1 MHEDYNNT
9 VTAWVHESIAATV
22 EDLAS
27 CVQKYYEHNPH
38 RFDEGP
44 DTQPFVIAD
53 FGCATGASSIVPLTA
68 LIQAVRK
75 IAPKLT
81 IQIYLEDLPENRFD
95 LAFQAVQ
102 KGLAEF
108 DNLYIMAA
116 GKDFTV
122 QVFPTGTIDIAFSSL
137 TAMILPQAP
146 AKLSDNVFF
155 LATPE
160 NVKTPFGEQWV
171 AGFKKHWAAFLSSR
185 QKELRKDGLLFVTM
199 IIN

>member
-1 MHEDYNNT
+1 M
-9 VTAWVHESIAATV
+9 
-22 EDLAS
+22 
-27 CVQKYYEHNPH
+27 
-38 RFDEGP
+38 
-44 DTQPFVIAD
+44 IAD
-53 FGCATGASSIVPLTA
+53 FGCATGASSIVPLRA
-68 LIQAVRK
+68 LIEAVREK
-75 IAPKLT
+75 APTLT
-81 IQIYLEDLPENRFD
+81 IQVYLEDLPENRFD

-102 KGLAEF
+102 EGLK
-108 DNLYIMAA
+108 DVPNLFIMAA

-160 NVKTPFGEQWV
+160 LVKSDFGQQWIG
-171 AGFKKHWAAFLSSR
+171 GFKKHWAAFLGSR
-185 QKELRKDGLLFVTM
+185 QKELRKHGLLFVTV